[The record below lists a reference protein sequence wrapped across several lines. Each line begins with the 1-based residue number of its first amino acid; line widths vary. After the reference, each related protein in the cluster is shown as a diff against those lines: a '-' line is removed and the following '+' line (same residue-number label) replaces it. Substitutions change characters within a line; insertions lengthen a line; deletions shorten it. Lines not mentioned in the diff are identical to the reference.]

1 MNVIFI
7 LQKNLQN
14 TKVLIRKVH
23 SNETLNTFITDTIL
37 ESIDRKE
44 VTALVLLAL

>member
-1 MNVIFI
+1 M
-7 LQKNLQN
+7 LQKILQN

-23 SNETLNTFITDTIL
+23 LSETLNIFISDTIL